1 MSDPES
7 DGAIAALVVMALLY
21 LPLAFFSIYTALKN
35 VDLKLAMSDMLTL
48 YDIWKNAK
56 EKPLWELEKK
66 YLTKKEQKR
75 ESMFSKERSDSHFIM
90 GMEALRK
97 ELKL

>member
-1 MSDPES
+1 MSDDPAFTS
-7 DGAIAALVVMALLY
+7 FMVMVVMFLV
-21 LPLAFFSIYTALKN
+21 LAYFSIVTVLKN
-35 VDLKLAMSDMLTL
+35 LDLKLVMYDMLTL
-48 YDIWKNAK
+48 YDIWKNSR

-66 YLTKKEQKR
+66 YHTQEEQKR
-75 ESMFSKERSDSHFIM
+75 ESVFVKGCSDNNFIM

>member
-7 DGAIAALVVMALLY
+7 DSAIAALVVMALLY
-21 LPLAFFSIYTALKN
+21 LPLAFFSIHTALKN
-35 VDLKLAMSDMLTL
+35 VDLKLAMDDMLTL
-48 YDIWKNAK
+48 FDIWKNSR
-56 EKPLWELEKK
+56 EKPLWEIEKK
-66 YLTKKEQKR
+66 YLTKDEQKR
-75 ESMFSKERSDSHFIM
+75 ESVFAKECADSHFIM

>member
-7 DGAIAALVVMALLY
+7 DGAITALVVMALLY

-48 YDIWKNAK
+48 FDIWKHSR

-66 YLTKKEQKR
+66 YLTKEEQER
-75 ESMFSKERSDSHFIM
+75 ETVFVKKRSDNQFIM
-90 GMEALRK
+90 DMEAFRK
-97 ELKL
+97 EFKL

>member
-1 MSDPES
+1 M
-7 DGAIAALVVMALLY
+7 LF
-21 LPLAFFSIYTALKN
+21 LPLAYFSISTALKN
-35 VDLKLAMSDMLTL
+35 ADLKLAMDDMLTL
-48 YDIWKNAK
+48 FDIWKNSR

-66 YLTKKEQKR
+66 YLTKEEQKR
-75 ESMFSKERSDSHFIM
+75 ESVFAKGCSDNNFIM